1 MKKITNNEQ
10 AIKSCQDVF
19 ENFNESER
27 LIHANKFIKFMVSK
41 GGTVNSAIG
50 FLSDA
55 NVLSDTELAHCTTF

>member
-1 MKKITNNEQ
+1 MKKITNN
-10 AIKSCQDVF
+10 
-19 ENFNESER
+19 NESER